1 MPVIRSACLT
11 VASKWLPPAPIEVQG
26 LLQAIGKR
34 LGVELSAQDVAG
46 LLGLGPNGEDMVADW
61 NDGRANIP
69 YSCWAVL
76 CEMAGLGLIWRVG
89 DKPTIFNFN

>member
-11 VASKWLPPAPIEVQG
+11 VASKWQPPAPIEFQG
-26 LLQAIGKR
+26 LLQAISKR

-46 LLGLGPNGEDMVADW
+46 LLGLGPTGEGMVADW
-61 NDGRANIP
+61 NDGRASIP

-76 CEMAGLGLIWRVG
+76 CEMGGLGLIWRVG
-89 DKPTIFNFN
+89 DTPSLLNFN